1 MLSRMYGAEPDP
13 YCYPG
18 TTVLINRLGTTDQS
32 ILNAFEAEMTSQRA
46 AEPLPIGRLS
56 YTHYRAIHRHFFQDV
71 YAWAGR
77 IRTVRMSKGSSE
89 FCYLENIDREM
100 RRLFDGLTAQKH
112 LRGLDARKFAEK
124 AAHLL
129 AELNAI
135 HPFREG
141 NGRSA
146 FVLSDL
152 ILLQNGLVP
161 LDTYNRTRDR
171 DRYFCACEE
180 ARVMGNH
187 QPLGDLVIEWEGEA
201 QKNFEARLAEE
212 N

>member
-1 MLSRMYGAEPDP
+1 MYGAEPDP
-13 YCYPG
+13 YCYPR

-89 FCYLENIDREM
+89 FCYPENIDREM
-100 RRLFDGLTAQKH
+100 RRLTAQKH

-141 NGRSA
+141 NGRMQLA
-146 FVLSDL
+146 FLTV
-152 ILLQNGLVP
+152 
-161 LDTYNRTRDR
+161 
-171 DRYFCACEE
+171 
-180 ARVMGNH
+180 
-187 QPLGDLVIEWEGEA
+187 
-201 QKNFEARLAEE
+201 LAERAVHPLKLQHLDPTAMLAAMIASFQGDE
-212 N
+212 APLAGIIVGLAR

>member
-56 YTHYRAIHRHFFQDV
+56 YTHYRTIHRHFFQDV

-141 NGRSA
+141 NGRMQLA
-146 FVLSDL
+146 FLTVLAERAAHPL
-152 ILLQNGLVP
+152 KLQHLDATAMLAAMIASFRGDQAPLAGIIVGLV
-161 LDTYNRTRDR
+161 R
-171 DRYFCACEE
+171 
-180 ARVMGNH
+180 
-187 QPLGDLVIEWEGEA
+187 
-201 QKNFEARLAEE
+201 
-212 N
+212 

>member
-71 YAWAGR
+71 YAGAGR

-89 FCYLENIDREM
+89 FCYPENIDREM
-100 RRLFDGLTAQKH
+100 RRLFDGTAQKH

-141 NGRSA
+141 NGRMQLA
-146 FVLSDL
+146 FLTVLAERAAHPL
-152 ILLQNGLVP
+152 KLQHLDPTAMLAAMIASFRGDQAPLAGIIVGLV
-161 LDTYNRTRDR
+161 R
-171 DRYFCACEE
+171 
-180 ARVMGNH
+180 
-187 QPLGDLVIEWEGEA
+187 
-201 QKNFEARLAEE
+201 
-212 N
+212 